1 MGQPDPNHRPGWLAR
16 GGVTLVAFSFLLFI
30 LGLWPELFGMDL
42 TPEIGVLQIF
52 VFLLGLTGMTAGAY
66 IYFYATRHRAL
77 PRKLREDIG
86 VRLMATGLVIA
97 ATNGL
102 ANIIGIGS
110 NFGEQRPLF
119 GPVQAWGVSLGV
131 VVIVVGVA
139 LYSQRP
145 K

>member
-1 MGQPDPNHRPGWLAR
+1 MTQTDPHHRPGWLAR
-16 GGVTLVAFSFLLFI
+16 GGITLVAIGFLLFI
-30 LGLWPELFGMDL
+30 VGLWPEFFNIDL
-42 TPEIGVLQIF
+42 TPDTGVLQIF
-52 VFLLGLTGMTAGAY
+52 VFLVGLTGMTLGAY

-102 ANIIGIGS
+102 ADVIGIGS

-119 GPVQAWGVSLGV
+119 GPFQAWGVSAGV
-131 VVIVVGVA
+131 LIIVVGVA

>member
-1 MGQPDPNHRPGWLAR
+1 MAQPDPGHRAGWLAR
-16 GGVTLVAFSFLLFI
+16 GGIGLVLAGLGLFL
-30 LGLWPELFGMDL
+30 LGLWPELFGADF
-42 TPEIGVLQIF
+42 TPDIGVLQLF
-52 VFLLGLTGMTAGAY
+52 VFLLGLTAMTLGAY
-66 IYFYATRHRAL
+66 VYLYATRHRAL

-102 ANIIGIGS
+102 ADVIGIGS

-131 VVIVVGVA
+131 LVIVVGVA
-139 LYSQRP
+139 LYAQRP

>member
-1 MGQPDPNHRPGWLAR
+1 MNQADPDHRPGWLAR
-16 GGVTLVAFSFLLFI
+16 GGITLIASGLLLFV
-30 LGLWPELFGMDL
+30 LGLWPELFGADF

-52 VFLLGLTGMTAGAY
+52 AFLLGLTGMTLGAY
-66 IYFYATRHRAL
+66 IYLYATRHRAK

-86 VRLMATGLVIA
+86 VRLMATGLVVA

-102 ANIIGIGS
+102 ADVIGIGS

-119 GPVQAWGVSLGV
+119 GPVQAWGVALGV
-131 VVIVVGVA
+131 LIIFAGVA
-139 LYSQRP
+139 LYAQRP

>member
-1 MGQPDPNHRPGWLAR
+1 MSSSDPTHRPGWLAR
-16 GGVTLVAFSFLLFI
+16 GGITLVAVSFLIFL
-30 LGLWPELFGMDL
+30 LGLWPELFGADF

-52 VFLLGLTGMTAGAY
+52 VFLVGLTGMTLGAY
-66 IYFYATRHRAL
+66 IYLYATRHRAL

-86 VRLMATGLVIA
+86 VRLMATGLVVA

-102 ANIIGIGS
+102 ADVIGIGS

-131 VVIVVGVA
+131 IVIVVGVA
-139 LYSQRP
+139 LYAQRP

>member
-1 MGQPDPNHRPGWLAR
+1 MSSSNPNHRPGWLAR
-16 GGVTLVAFSFLLFI
+16 GGITLVGVSFLIFL
-30 LGLWPELFGMDL
+30 LGLWPELFGADF

-52 VFLLGLTGMTAGAY
+52 VFLLGLTGMTLGAY
-66 IYFYATRHRAL
+66 IFLYATRHRAM

-86 VRLMATGLVIA
+86 VRLMATGLVVA

-102 ANIIGIGS
+102 ADVIGIGS

-131 VVIVVGVA
+131 IVIVVGIA
-139 LYSQRP
+139 LYAQRP

>member
-1 MGQPDPNHRPGWLAR
+1 LAR
-16 GGVTLVAFSFLLFI
+16 GGITLIASGLLLFV
-30 LGLWPELFGMDL
+30 LGLWPELFGADF

-52 VFLLGLTGMTAGAY
+52 AFLLGLTGMTLGAY
-66 IYFYATRHRAL
+66 IYLYATRHRAK

-86 VRLMATGLVIA
+86 VRLMATGLVVA

-102 ANIIGIGS
+102 ADVIGIGS

-119 GPVQAWGVSLGV
+119 GPVQAWGMALGV
-131 VVIVVGVA
+131 LIIFAGVA
-139 LYSQRP
+139 LYAQRP